1 MGRIKGYCKERKE
14 ISMKKEWKLW
24 KESYLELKNI
34 RTITTCAMF
43 GAISIVL
50 GYFTIQIGDF
60 LKIGFSNIP
69 NQIVAYLF
77 GPVLAPI
84 FGGAMDIVK
93 YLIKPVGGFF
103 PGFTITAI
111 LAGMINGCFLY
122 RKKITWK
129 RAFIV
134 NFIIMFFCDIVL
146 NTYWLSLLYGK
157 GFLALLP
164 LRGIKNLIM
173 WPVNSFLMYS
183 VIKFLEITGIFQ
195 VLEKQKTIERTE
207 S

>member
-1 MGRIKGYCKERKE
+1 
-14 ISMKKEWKLW
+14 MKKDWKLW
-24 KESYLELKNI
+24 RESYLELKNI

-69 NQIVAYLF
+69 NQMVAYLF

-122 RKKITWK
+122 RKKMTWK

-134 NFIIMFFCDIVL
+134 NLIVIVICDMIL
-146 NTYWLSLLYGK
+146 NTYWLSILYGK
-157 GFLALLP
+157 GFLTLLP
-164 LRGIKNLIM
+164 LRGFKNLIM
-173 WPVNSFLMYS
+173 WPINSFLTYS
-183 VIKFLEITGIFQ
+183 VIKFLEMTGIFG
-195 VLEKQKTIERTE
+195 LFEKTRTIERRE
-207 S
+207 LE

>member
-1 MGRIKGYCKERKE
+1 
-14 ISMKKEWKLW
+14 MKKDWKLW
-24 KESYLELKNI
+24 RESYLELKNI

-69 NQIVAYLF
+69 NQMVAYLF

-122 RKKITWK
+122 RKKMTWK

-134 NFIIMFFCDIVL
+134 NLIVIVICDMIL
-146 NTYWLSLLYGK
+146 NTYWLSILYGK
-157 GFLALLP
+157 GFLTLLP
-164 LRGIKNLIM
+164 LRGFKNLIM
-173 WPVNSFLMYS
+173 WPINSFLTYS
-183 VIKFLEITGIFQ
+183 VIKFLEMTGIFGL
-195 VLEKQKTIERTE
+195 LEKTRTIERRE
-207 S
+207 LE

>member
-1 MGRIKGYCKERKE
+1 MRSYCKERKE
-14 ISMKKEWKLW
+14 IWMKKEWKLW
-24 KESYLELKNI
+24 RESYLELKNI

-77 GPVLAPI
+77 GPVLAPV

-122 RKKITWK
+122 RKKMTWK

-134 NFIIMFFCDIVL
+134 NLIVIVICDMIL
-146 NTYWLSLLYGK
+146 NTYWLSILYGK
-157 GFLALLP
+157 GFLTLLP
-164 LRGIKNLIM
+164 LRGFKNLIM
-173 WPVNSFLMYS
+173 WPINSFLTYS
-183 VIKFLEITGIFQ
+183 VIKFLEMTGIFG
-195 VLEKQKTIERTE
+195 LFEKTRTIERRE
-207 S
+207 LE

>member
-1 MGRIKGYCKERKE
+1 
-14 ISMKKEWKLW
+14 MKKDWKLW
-24 KESYLELKNI
+24 RESYLELKNI

-50 GYFTIQIGDF
+50 GYFTIQIGDV

-69 NQIVAYLF
+69 NQMVAYLF

-122 RKKITWK
+122 RKKMTWK

-134 NFIIMFFCDIVL
+134 NLIVIVICDMIL
-146 NTYWLSLLYGK
+146 NTYWLSILYGK
-157 GFLALLP
+157 GFLTLLP
-164 LRGIKNLIM
+164 LRGFKNLIM
-173 WPVNSFLMYS
+173 WPINSFLTYS
-183 VIKFLEITGIFQ
+183 VIKFLEMTGIFG
-195 VLEKQKTIERTE
+195 LFEKTRTIERRE
-207 S
+207 LE

>member
-1 MGRIKGYCKERKE
+1 
-14 ISMKKEWKLW
+14 MKKDWKLW
-24 KESYLELKNI
+24 RESYLELKNI

-69 NQIVAYLF
+69 NQMVAYLF

-122 RKKITWK
+122 RKKMTWK

-134 NFIIMFFCDIVL
+134 NLLVIVVCDMIL
-146 NTYWLSLLYGK
+146 NTYWLSILYGK
-157 GFLALLP
+157 GFLTLLP
-164 LRGIKNLIM
+164 LRGFKNLIM
-173 WPVNSFLMYS
+173 WPINSFLTYS
-183 VIKFLEITGIFQ
+183 VIKFLEMTGIFG
-195 VLEKQKTIERTE
+195 LFEKTRTIERRE
-207 S
+207 LE